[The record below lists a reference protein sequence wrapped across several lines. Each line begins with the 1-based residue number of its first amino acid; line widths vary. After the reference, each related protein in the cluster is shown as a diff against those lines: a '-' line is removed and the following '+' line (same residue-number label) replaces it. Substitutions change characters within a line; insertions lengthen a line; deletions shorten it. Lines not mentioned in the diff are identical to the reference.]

1 MSFCEDTPIQV
12 WLICGVVMHF
22 QGFWWWQPTQHHGQ
36 GVVSLGGFGWK
47 GVWFSLKWS
56 IHGLRCKDNV
66 HQFSQ
71 GKRLGP

>member
-22 QGFWWWQPTQHHGQ
+22 QGFWWWQPTQHHGK

-47 GVWFSLKWS
+47 GVGFSLKWS